1 MPLIMVMHLPLGF
14 ILYLVLEFGGLV
26 AMFLSKKRSL
36 NFSWKFG
43 EMNSIFERERE
54 RERGFGGFIMYL
66 IWLIQVT
73 HIMRP

>member
-1 MPLIMVMHLPLGF
+1 
-14 ILYLVLEFGGLV
+14 
-26 AMFLSKKRSL
+26 
-36 NFSWKFG
+36 
-43 EMNSIFERERE
+43 MNSIFLSERERERE